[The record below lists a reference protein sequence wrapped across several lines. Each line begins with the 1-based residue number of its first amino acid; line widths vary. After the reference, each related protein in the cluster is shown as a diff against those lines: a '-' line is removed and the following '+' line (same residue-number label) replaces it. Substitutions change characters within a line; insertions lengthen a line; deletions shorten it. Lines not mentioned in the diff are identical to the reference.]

1 MEYFTLS
8 NIKDV
13 ASIFSSIGVI
23 FAVFTFYKN
32 NQLKKAEW
40 LKSLFEKFYESNNY
54 KEVRR
59 WIDFNV
65 IEEELGND
73 TDGQKEEK
81 FADFLN
87 FFEFIA
93 VLEKINQ
100 LDVKKI
106 RYLFAYYL
114 KLIDENNFC
123 RKYIKE
129 NGYKNLNKFLEKYDF

>member
-1 MEYFTLS
+1 MDYFTLS

-59 WIDFNV
+59 WIDFNA

-73 TDGQKEEK
+73 IDGQKEEK